1 MHRLLRTA
9 VFFMMIVFCCACS
22 VKNDCGEKLRD
33 LDFTVVETA
42 EIPKELMQII
52 SEQKNKEFRLTYG
65 TDDYLYICVGYG
77 QMETG
82 GYSISVDEL
91 YLTDQVIYIDTN
103 LIGPKKGETV
113 TDSGTTPYIVIKTEY
128 YDSTVMFN

>member
-1 MHRLLRTA
+1 MRRLLKLAATFTLM
-9 VFFMMIVFCCACS
+9 VLCCACS
-22 VKNDCGEKLRD
+22 VKDDCGEKLRD
-33 LDFTVVETA
+33 LDFTVVEAA

-52 SEQKNKEFRLTYG
+52 DEQKSKEFRLTYG

-103 LIGPKKGETV
+103 LIGPRKKETV
-113 TDSGTTPYIVIKTEY
+113 TESGTTPYIVVKTEY

>member
-1 MHRLLRTA
+1 MRRWFRMTA
-9 VFFMMIVFCCACS
+9 IIALMVFCCACS
-22 VKNDCGEKLRD
+22 TKGERGEKLRD

-42 EIPKELMQII
+42 EIPKELLQII
-52 SEQKNKEFRLTYG
+52 DEQKSKEFRLTYG

-91 YLTDQVIYIDTN
+91 YLTDKVIYIDTN
-103 LIGPKKGETV
+103 LIGPKKGEAV
-113 TDSGTTPYIVIKTEY
+113 TDSGTTPYIVVKTEY